1 MSLEKEIENISL
13 NLLVKEKLKKENV
26 DKSIF
31 NLLEKLQELNVFTL
45 FIDTPQRLK
54 YGASLNSTAM
64 DILYL
69 NCDKYL
75 MYSCLTR
82 FLSGKYILLLF
93 QENTIGFLVNKINIK
108 HCEMIYKATEPES
121 GFAKPNML
129 FDKTPIIDL
138 SLYSLDLSYEKI
150 INIMDDL
157 VKQTYSLYKKDKVS
171 IEFYK
176 ALGFDYENHLKG
188 NINNSY

>member
-31 NLLEKLQELNVFTL
+31 NLLGKLQEFNVFTL
-45 FIDTPQRLK
+45 FVDTPQRLR
-54 YGASLNSTAM
+54 YGASLNSTAI
-64 DILYL
+64 DILNL

-108 HCEMIYKATEPES
+108 HCKMIYKAVDTMN

-150 INIMDDL
+150 ISIMDDL
-157 VKQTYSLYKKDKVS
+157 VKQTYCLYKKDQVS

-176 ALGFDYENHLKG
+176 ALGFDYKKHLKD
-188 NINNSY
+188 NLNDSY

>member
-31 NLLEKLQELNVFTL
+31 NLLEKLQEFNVFTL
-45 FIDTPQRLK
+45 FVDTPQRLR
-54 YGASLNSTAM
+54 YGVSLNSTAI
-64 DILYL
+64 DILNL

-108 HCEMIYKATEPES
+108 HCEMIYKAADINN
-121 GFAKPNML
+121 GFAKPNMF

-138 SLYSLDLSYEKI
+138 SLMILS
-150 INIMDDL
+150 
-157 VKQTYSLYKKDKVS
+157 S
-171 IEFYK
+171 F
-176 ALGFDYENHLKG
+176 
-188 NINNSY
+188 